1 MEWECTECGRAYHET
16 PEACRVCGHEDLVPA
31 DARDDQF
38 TASELSDRLL
48 DPLSAE
54 TSLVE
59 FNATV
64 NLAFA
69 LLVAL
74 SLLLLVVT
82 LVLVLL

>member
-1 MEWECTECGRAYHET
+1 MEWECTECGRTYHEA
-16 PEACRVCGHEDLVPA
+16 PEVCQICGQEDLVPA
-31 DARDDQF
+31 DARDDRF
-38 TASELSDRLL
+38 TAGRIADRLF

-82 LVLVLL
+82 LVLAVL